1 VLRGFVETNP
11 GVLRGF
17 VVVSSYS
24 WTTLQGLEEL
34 MYWKQKYSWT
44 GKRRKLNY
52 SQ

>member
-1 VLRGFVETNP
+1 M
-11 GVLRGF
+11 LRGF

-34 MYWKQKYSWT
+34 MYWKQKFPYYKLEESQT
-44 GKRRKLNY
+44 GKRRQLNY